1 MTINANK
8 YDDNL
13 KARCKPG
20 FYDFGEN
27 GGSRN
32 YIFIRAYDILN
43 RVLGECLNLD
53 KKFSLRQVIIIALVA
68 SILTTSVFAAGYAGW
83 QYLHPRFVIDFDPTS
98 VKYDSVNKF
107 SQVRDILKKDYYKKV
122 DENIL
127 VEGAVSGLA
136 DSLLDPY
143 TVYFNKEQMNS
154 FMEKSQG
161 SYVGIGVSVNTDSNG
176 VLTIVE
182 PFENSPAKL
191 AGLKQGDRIIK
202 VDDKDV
208 TALRDESM
216 IISMIK
222 GTENTKVKL
231 TVYRPSEDKTLSFE
245 VTRKRIKASNIKSE
259 ILTGNIGYIKLVMFD
274 SEIAGYFERDLDKM
288 LSKGIKGLIIDL
300 RDNPGGS
307 YEQVVEIAD
316 RLLPEGLIVYT
327 ENRDQKKQEKKSDKK
342 EFGLPLVLLI
352 NGNSASASEVLAGA
366 IKDHEYGTL
375 VGTKS
380 FGKGLVQEL
389 RTLSDGSGI
398 KVTISRYFTP
408 SGVCIQGIGIKP
420 DMEIDSAEEYNN
432 IPVSQIPRNKDI
444 QFRTA
449 VEVMQGKI
457 AAQ

>member
-1 MTINANK
+1 M
-8 YDDNL
+8 
-13 KARCKPG
+13 
-20 FYDFGEN
+20 E
-27 GGSRN
+27 
-32 YIFIRAYDILN
+32 
-43 RVLGECLNLD
+43 
-53 KKFSLRQVIIIALVA
+53 KKFSLRQVIIIALFA
-68 SILTTSVFAAGYAGW
+68 SILTTSVFIAGSAGW
-83 QYLHPRFVIDFDPTS
+83 RYLHPKYVVNFDPTS
-98 VKYDSVNKF
+98 VKHENVNKF
-107 SQVRDILKKDYYKKV
+107 SQVRDILKQDYYKKV

-136 DSLLDPY
+136 DSLQDPY
-143 TVYFNKEQMNS
+143 TVYFNKDQMSS

-176 VLTIVE
+176 ILTIVE

-191 AGLKQGDRIIK
+191 AGLKQGDKIIK

-208 TALRDESM
+208 TALKDESM

-222 GTENTKVKL
+222 GTENTKVRL
-231 TVYRPSEDKTLSFE
+231 TVYRSSEDRTLSFD
-245 VTRKRIKASNIKSE
+245 VTRKRIKTSNIKSE

-274 SEIAGYFERDLDKM
+274 SEIAGYFERDLDNM

-307 YEQVVEIAD
+307 YEQVVAIAD

-327 ENRDQKKQEKKSDKK
+327 EDRNQKKQEKKSDKR
-342 EFGLPLVLLI
+342 ELGLPLALLI
-352 NGNSASASEVLAGA
+352 NGNSASASEILAGA
-366 IKDHEYGTL
+366 VKDHKYGTL
-375 VGTKS
+375 IGTKS

-420 DMEIDSAEEYNN
+420 DMDIDSAEEYTNL
-432 IPVSQIPRNKDI
+432 PVSQIPRNKDV
-444 QFRTA
+444 QFKTA
-449 VEVMQGKI
+449 VEVIKEKI

>member
-1 MTINANK
+1 M
-8 YDDNL
+8 
-13 KARCKPG
+13 
-20 FYDFGEN
+20 
-27 GGSRN
+27 
-32 YIFIRAYDILN
+32 
-43 RVLGECLNLD
+43 
-53 KKFSLRQVIIIALVA
+53 VA
-68 SILTTSVFAAGYAGW
+68 SILSASILAAGYAGW
-83 QYLHPRFVIDFDPTS
+83 RYLNPRFTVNFDPAS
-98 VKYDSVNKF
+98 VKYDNIKKF
-107 SQVRDILKKDYYKKV
+107 SQVRDILKQDYYKKV

-136 DSLLDPY
+136 DSLRDPY
-143 TVYFNKEQMNS
+143 TVYFSKDQMKS

-191 AGLKQGDRIIK
+191 AGLKQGDKIIK

-222 GTENTKVKL
+222 GAENTKVRL
-231 TVYRPSEDKTLSFE
+231 TVYRPSEDRTLSFE

-259 ILTGNIGYIKLVMFD
+259 ILAGNIGYIKLVMFD
-274 SEIAGYFERDLDKM
+274 SEIAGYFEKDLDKM

-307 YEQVVEIAD
+307 YEQVVAIAD

-327 ENRDQKKQEKKSDKK
+327 EDRNQKRQEKKSDKR
-342 EFGLPLVLLI
+342 ELGLPLVLLI
-352 NGNSASASEVLAGA
+352 NGNSASASEILAGA
-366 IKDHEYGTL
+366 VKDHGYGTL

-389 RTLSDGSGI
+389 KTLSDGSGI

-408 SGVCIQGIGIKP
+408 AGVCIQGIGVKP
-420 DMEIDSAEEYNN
+420 DMEIDSPEEYSNL
-432 IPVSQIPRNKDI
+432 PVSQIPRNKDI